1 MTTDDDWMAVS
12 QPSQIFSRG
21 RGKEKRRRE
30 RERSAEEKEEE
41 VEPSKPT
48 QLPFTS

>member
-1 MTTDDDWMAVS
+1 MAVS
-12 QPSQIFSRG
+12 QPLRIFSRG
-21 RGKEKRRRE
+21 RRKEKRRRE
-30 RERSAEEKEEE
+30 RERSAEEEE